1 MRILYG
7 VQATGQGHISRAR
20 AIAQAFKQH
29 PDVDVTWLFSGR
41 PRERLFDME
50 PFGDFQHRA
59 GLTFVTEA
67 GRLRYRKTIMANRY
81 WQFIRDAQRLD
92 VTAYDLV
99 VTDYEPVT
107 AWAGK
112 LKGQSVLGIGHQ
124 YAFGKNTPVEGRSL
138 AQHAVMS
145 LFAPVTRGVG
155 LHWSDFGDNVLP
167 PILDLPPAAP
177 GGVQDHIL
185 VYLPFEDQ
193 AVVTRWLNGFSEHRF
208 LQYAS
213 TLPNDEQ
220 GNVGRRTANIAGFK
234 SDLASARGV
243 VCNCGFELISE
254 CLHWRKPVLTRPLA
268 KQMEQLSNGAALE
281 ALGYATVMRQIDNEL
296 AERWLAAPPL
306 APILSF
312 PNVSAA
318 LASWLADGA
327 KTPVATLGEALWRES
342 AAV

>member
-20 AIAQAFKQH
+20 AMAHALKQH

-50 PFGDFQHRA
+50 PFGDFQHYA

-81 WQFIRDAQRLD
+81 WQFIRDVWQLD
-92 VTAYDLV
+92 VKTYDLV

-112 LKGQSVLGIGHQ
+112 LRRQSVLGIGHQ

-177 GGVQDHIL
+177 GGVRDHIL

-193 AVVTRWLNGFSEHRF
+193 AVVTQWLNGFSEHRF

-296 AERWLAAPPL
+296 AASWLAAPPL
-306 APILSF
+306 APLLSF

>member
-1 MRILYG
+1 MAHAL
-7 VQATGQGHISRAR
+7 
-20 AIAQAFKQH
+20 KQH

-81 WQFIRDAQRLD
+81 WQFIRDVQRLD
-92 VTAYDLV
+92 VKAYDLV

-145 LFAPVTRGVG
+145 LFAPVARGVG
-155 LHWSDFGDNVLP
+155 LHWSNFGDNVLP
-167 PILDLPPAAP
+167 PILDLPPAPPTTA
-177 GGVQDHIL
+177 QDHIL

-193 AVVTRWLNGFSEHRF
+193 AGVTEWLNGFSEYRF

-281 ALGYATVMRQIDNEL
+281 TLRYATVMRQIDNEL
-296 AERWLAAPPL
+296 TARWLAAPPP
-306 APILSF
+306 APNLSF
-312 PNVSAA
+312 PDVSAA
-318 LASWLADGA
+318 LASWLAGGA
-327 KTPVATLGEALWRES
+327 KTPVATLGSALWEQP

>member
-20 AIAQAFKQH
+20 AMAQAFKQH

-81 WQFIRDAQRLD
+81 WQFIRDVQRLD

-155 LHWSDFGDNVLP
+155 LHWSDFDANVLP
-167 PILDLPPAAP
+167 PILDLPPAPPA
-177 GGVQDHIL
+177 GVQNHIL

-193 AVVTRWLNGFSEHRF
+193 AVVTQWLNGFSAHRF

-296 AERWLAAPPL
+296 AARWLAAPPV
-306 APILSF
+306 APVLSF

>member
-20 AIAQAFKQH
+20 AMAQAFKQH

-81 WQFIRDAQRLD
+81 WQFAHDVQRLD
-92 VTAYDLV
+92 VKAYDLV

-112 LKGQSVLGIGHQ
+112 LKKQPVLGIGHQ

-167 PILDLPPAAP
+167 PILDLPPAPTVAAN
-177 GGVQDHIL
+177 DHIL

-193 AVVTRWLNGFSEHRF
+193 SAVTKWLNGFSEHRF
-208 LQYAS
+208 LQYANP
-213 TLPNDEQ
+213 LPNEEQ
-220 GNVGRRTANIAGFK
+220 GNVGRRTANITGFK

-296 AERWLAAPPL
+296 AARWLAAPPI

-312 PNVSAA
+312 PNVSAT
-318 LASWLADGA
+318 LASWLVDGA

>member
-20 AIAQAFKQH
+20 AMAQAFKQH
-29 PDVDVTWLFSGR
+29 SDVDVTWLFSGR

-50 PFGDFQHRA
+50 PFGNFQHRA

-81 WQFIRDAQRLD
+81 WQFARDVQRLD
-92 VTAYDLV
+92 VKAYDLI

-145 LFAPVTRGVG
+145 LFAPVAQGVG
-155 LHWSDFGDNVLP
+155 LHWSDFGANILP
-167 PILDLPPAAP
+167 PILDLPPAPTAAAN
-177 GGVQDHIL
+177 DHIL

-193 AVVTRWLNGFSEHRF
+193 SAVTKWLNGFSEHRF
-208 LQYAS
+208 IQYAS

-220 GNVGRRTANIAGFK
+220 GNVKRRTANIAGFK

-254 CLHWRKPVLTRPLA
+254 CLHWRKPVLTKPLA

-281 ALGYATVMRQIDNEL
+281 TLGYATVMRQIDNDL
-296 AERWLAAPPL
+296 TARWLAAPHP
-306 APILSF
+306 APGLSF
-312 PNVSAA
+312 PDVSAT

-327 KTPVATLGEALWRES
+327 KAPVATLGAALWGQP

>member
-20 AIAQAFKQH
+20 AMAHALKQH

-81 WQFIRDAQRLD
+81 WQFIRDVQRLD
-92 VTAYDLV
+92 VKAYDLV

-138 AQHAVMS
+138 AQHVVMS
-145 LFAPVTRGVG
+145 LFAPGARGVG
-155 LHWSDFGDNVLP
+155 
-167 PILDLPPAAP
+167 
-177 GGVQDHIL
+177 
-185 VYLPFEDQ
+185 
-193 AVVTRWLNGFSEHRF
+193 
-208 LQYAS
+208 
-213 TLPNDEQ
+213 
-220 GNVGRRTANIAGFK
+220 
-234 SDLASARGV
+234 ARGQ
-243 VCNCGFELISE
+243 
-254 CLHWRKPVLTRPLA
+254 RRA
-268 KQMEQLSNGAALE
+268 AAGAGGS
-281 ALGYATVMRQIDNEL
+281 LGGDEPRGDARRRRAMGQP
-296 AERWLAAPPL
+296 APPPRPS
-306 APILSF
+306 AP
-312 PNVSAA
+312 VM
-318 LASWLADGA
+318 GA
-327 KTPVATLGEALWRES
+327 RLRSRWQRV
-342 AAV
+342 V